1 MAAEGART
9 SLSGAGI
16 SQVPVSRSDPSMAPS
31 LRRGAA
37 FFDLDKTLMEGSSAF
52 QFARAVHQAGLMSRR
67 QLASDAWA
75 NLRYRLRG
83 ASDSQSQE
91 LRDRIAASLEGIRV
105 RDLERLG
112 WRVLRGILPR
122 LHPEMLEIAYDHQ
135 DAGRPVYIVT
145 AAAQQLAEMLAHV
158 MAFDGAIGS
167 QFSDSQDGVFTG
179 RASGRFVYGE
189 AKAVA
194 IAEVAQV
201 EGLDLAAS
209 YAYSDSASDLPM
221 LRAVGHPVVVSPDA
235 ELERL
240 ARDEGWQV
248 MRLDPIGRRL
258 TLAGAL
264 VGAAA
269 TGGVTSAVLS
279 SRDRRRALAHAMPA
293 PKGVRRLLRRGRR
306 LRLR

>member
-1 MAAEGART
+1 
-9 SLSGAGI
+9 
-16 SQVPVSRSDPSMAPS
+16 
-31 LRRGAA
+31 
-37 FFDLDKTLMEGSSAF
+37 
-52 QFARAVHQAGLMSRR
+52 
-67 QLASDAWA
+67 
-75 NLRYRLRG
+75 
-83 ASDSQSQE
+83 
-91 LRDRIAASLEGIRV
+91 
-105 RDLERLG
+105 
-112 WRVLRGILPR
+112 
-122 LHPEMLEIAYDHQ
+122 
-135 DAGRPVYIVT
+135 
-145 AAAQQLAEMLAHV
+145 
-158 MAFDGAIGS
+158 
-167 QFSDSQDGVFTG
+167 
-179 RASGRFVYGE
+179 
-189 AKAVA
+189 
-194 IAEVAQV
+194 
-201 EGLDLAAS
+201 
-209 YAYSDSASDLPM
+209 M

>member
-1 MAAEGART
+1 MSE
-9 SLSGAGI
+9 AGVA
-16 SQVPVSRSDPSMAPS
+16 QVPASEPGPPAAPS
-31 LRRGAA
+31 PRRGAA

-52 QFARAVHQAGLMSRR
+52 QFARAVRQAGLMSRR

-91 LRDRIAASLEGIRV
+91 LRERIAASLEGVRV

-122 LHPEMLEIAYDHQ
+122 LHPEMLEIAYEHQ

-145 AAAQQLAEMLAHV
+145 AAAHELAEMLAHV

-167 QFSDSQDGVFTG
+167 HFSDVRDGVYTG
-179 RASGRFVYGE
+179 RPGELFVYGD

-194 IAEVAQV
+194 IAEVAAA
-201 EGLDLAAS
+201 EGIDLAAS
-209 YAYSDSASDLPM
+209 YAYSDSTSDLPM
-221 LRAVGHPVVVSPDA
+221 LRAVGHAVVVSPDS

-240 ARDEGWQV
+240 ARQQGWQV

-258 TLAGAL
+258 TVVGAL
-264 VGAAA
+264 LGAAA
-269 TGGVTSAVLS
+269 TGGITSAVLS
-279 SRDRRRALAHAMPA
+279 SRERRRALAHAVPA
-293 PKGVRRLLRRGRR
+293 PKGIRRLVRRDRR
-306 LRLR
+306 LRRH

>member
-1 MAAEGART
+1 MAAEP
-9 SLSGAGI
+9 
-16 SQVPVSRSDPSMAPS
+16 VPAPP
-31 LRRGAA
+31 RGAV

-52 QFARAVHQAGLMSRR
+52 QFARAVYQAGLMSRR

-83 ASDSQSQE
+83 ASDAQSQE
-91 LRDRIAASLEGIRV
+91 LRDRIAASLEGVRV

-145 AAAQQLAEMLAHV
+145 AAAHELAEMLAHV

-167 QFSDSQDGVFTG
+167 HFSDSAEGVYTG
-179 RASGRFVYGE
+179 RASGLFVYGE

-194 IAEVAQV
+194 IAEVAEA
-201 EGLDLAAS
+201 EGFDLEAS

-235 ELERL
+235 ELEHL
-240 ARDEGWQV
+240 ARREGWQV
-248 MRLDPIGRRL
+248 MRLDPLGRRL

-264 VGAAA
+264 LGAA
-269 TGGVTSAVLS
+269 TIGGITSVVLS
-279 SRDRRRALAHAMPA
+279 SRERRRALAHAVPA
-293 PKGVRRLLRRGRR
+293 PKRVRRLARRGRR
-306 LRLR
+306 RGLVG